1 MNSSRTARQWG
12 VTLREFNAQ
21 AALMR
26 AMVAELFS
34 FRTNGLM
41 QMTIGFSGAAAGKS
55 LPDYL
60 KSGICEPG

>member
-1 MNSSRTARQWG
+1 
-12 VTLREFNAQ
+12 
-21 AALMR
+21 MR

-55 LPDYL
+55 LPEYL